1 MTTKKSRSKARR
13 KALVA
18 VGVDAFERAAKE
30 IYLPSL
36 LEEHMPK
43 ADAKKTTEA
52 ALIIWREV
60 SAKVQEENR
69 RRRRR
74 KRQH

>member
-13 KALVA
+13 KALLA
-18 VGVDAFERAAKE
+18 VGVDAFEKAAKE

-36 LEEHMPK
+36 LEDHMSK
-43 ADAKKTTEA
+43 EDAKKITEA

-60 SAKVQEENR
+60 GAKVQDENR
-69 RRRRR
+69 KRRRR
-74 KRQH
+74 KRV